1 MEEML
6 NQLIS
11 QILAWAD
18 THGAWAGMALACGML
33 IGPKAVPALKRV
45 ACRTPTKI
53 DDLAVNMLEA
63 LLNRKT
69 TAIEQLTA
77 SELEKIITTPVLCE
91 VVRIRRAKIAA
102 EKEAAAA
109 KA

>member
-6 NQLIS
+6 NQLLS
-11 QILAWAD
+11 QLLAWAD

-33 IGPKAVPALKRV
+33 IGPKAVPVLKRV
-45 ACRTPTKI
+45 ACRTPTQV
-53 DDLAVNMLEA
+53 DDIAVNMLEA

-77 SELEKIITTPVLCE
+77 SELEKIISTPVLIE
-91 VVRIRRAKIAA
+91 VVKIRKAKIAS

>member
-1 MEEML
+1 MEEVLTQLL
-6 NQLIS
+6 NQLI
-11 QILAWAD
+11 AWAD

-33 IGPKAVPALKRV
+33 IGPKAVPVLKRI

-53 DDLAVNMLEA
+53 DDMAVNMLE
-63 LLNRKT
+63 LMLNRKT

-77 SELEKIITTPVLCE
+77 SELDKIISTPILIE
-91 VVRIRRAKIAA
+91 LVRIRKAKIVA
-102 EKEAAAA
+102 EKEAA